1 MFLILGISSVEA
13 GAVWA
18 KAVLPEAA
26 EHEKAE
32 QKTASNLTFGCV
44 VPWGLD
50 GIRWAFH
57 AKRAG
62 RLPGLPFGGHQ
73 CANYLAMVV
82 VLPKRLRNFSTR
94 PPMLSTDFCVP
105 V

>member
-1 MFLILGISSVEA
+1 MQRLDCCDLYSRKAMRLGRV
-13 GAVWA
+13 
-18 KAVLPEAA
+18 
-26 EHEKAE
+26 
-32 QKTASNLTFGCV
+32 
-44 VPWGLD
+44 
-50 GIRWAFH
+50 H

-62 RLPGLPFGGHQ
+62 RLPGLPFGNHQ

>member
-1 MFLILGISSVEA
+1 MKVSLQLLCVRSSGHKVNAKQKGQA
-13 GAVWA
+13 GC
-18 KAVLPEAA
+18 P
-26 EHEKAE
+26 
-32 QKTASNLTFGCV
+32 GC
-44 VPWGLD
+44 
-50 GIRWAFH
+50 
-57 AKRAG
+57 
-62 RLPGLPFGGHQ
+62 PFGEHQ

>member
-1 MFLILGISSVEA
+1 MAGSVEHI
-13 GAVWA
+13 
-18 KAVLPEAA
+18 L
-26 EHEKAE
+26 
-32 QKTASNLTFGCV
+32 KTMRA
-44 VPWGLD
+44 GLD
-50 GIRWAFH
+50 NMRQAAMQKGQ
-57 AKRAG
+57 AG
-62 RLPGLPFGGHQ
+62 CPGCPFGEHQ